1 MIGATLKSTEL
12 LTKHKFIDT
21 NRLPDI
27 KEELLNDEGYHLGRS
42 KSGQYVFFE
51 LPSTKQKNKNETNGE
66 KETI

>member
-1 MIGATLKSTEL
+1 MIGTTLKSTEL

-27 KEELLNDEGYHLGRS
+27 KEELLNDEGFHLGRS

-51 LPSTKQKNKNETNGE
+51 RPSTKQKNKNVTNSE

>member
-27 KEELLNDEGYHLGRS
+27 KEELLNDEGYHLGRMS
-42 KSGQYVFFE
+42 
-51 LPSTKQKNKNETNGE
+51 N
-66 KETI
+66 I

>member
-27 KEELLNDEGYHLGRS
+27 KKELLNDEGYHLGRS
-42 KSGQYVFFE
+42 NSGQYVFLNVLVQNRRKKF
-51 LPSTKQKNKNETNGE
+51 
-66 KETI
+66 

>member
-27 KEELLNDEGYHLGRS
+27 KKELLNDEGYHLGRS
-42 KSGQYVFFE
+42 NSGQYVFFE
-51 LPSTKQKNKNETNGE
+51 RPSTKQKKKILTNSE
-66 KETI
+66 EDKI